1 MLDDK
6 LRVIKEEE
14 DYRIKLGRK
23 YVLAFSIINVVAT
36 LLSWLFTIYNW
47 PLVII
52 SLLLS
57 IALYFF
63 SITKFLWLVNSLYRA
78 YFYLAVIFAMIN
90 QDFEFVWPSIEN
102 EIISEVGT
110 CQGLRSQIAI
120 LSNGDVVPCCL
131 DQDAEIKLGNI
142 FEENLNDILEKK
154 LTNEIIKG
162 FENHKVIHNLCKR
175 CGFRCKFDK

>member
-14 DYRIKLGRK
+14 DSRIKLGRK
-23 YVLAFSIINVVAT
+23 YVLAFSIINVVET
-36 LLSWLFTIYNW
+36 LLSWLFAIYTW

-90 QDFEFVWPSIEN
+90 QDFEFALF
-102 EIISEVGT
+102 IIA
-110 CQGLRSQIAI
+110 LFI
-120 LSNGDVVPCCL
+120 LIFDIYSSV
-131 DQDAEIKLGNI
+131 KLL
-142 FEENLNDILEKK
+142 FSKSVEDYLYMRKTRK
-154 LTNEIIKG
+154 
-162 FENHKVIHNLCKR
+162 
-175 CGFRCKFDK
+175 

>member
-14 DYRIKLGRK
+14 DSRIKLGRK

-36 LLSWLFTIYNW
+36 LLSWLFTIYTW

-90 QDFEFVWPSIEN
+90 QDFEFALF
-102 EIISEVGT
+102 IIA
-110 CQGLRSQIAI
+110 LFI
-120 LSNGDVVPCCL
+120 L
-131 DQDAEIKLGNI
+131 I
-142 FEENLNDILEKK
+142 FDIYSSVQLLFSKSVEDYLYMRKTRK
-154 LTNEIIKG
+154 
-162 FENHKVIHNLCKR
+162 
-175 CGFRCKFDK
+175 

>member
-36 LLSWLFTIYNW
+36 LLSWLFTIYTW

-90 QDFEFVWPSIEN
+90 QDFEFALF
-102 EIISEVGT
+102 IIA
-110 CQGLRSQIAI
+110 LFI
-120 LSNGDVVPCCL
+120 L
-131 DQDAEIKLGNI
+131 I
-142 FEENLNDILEKK
+142 FDIYSSVQLLFSKSVEDYLYMRKTRK
-154 LTNEIIKG
+154 
-162 FENHKVIHNLCKR
+162 
-175 CGFRCKFDK
+175 

>member
-14 DYRIKLGRK
+14 DYRIKLGKK

-36 LLSWLFTIYNW
+36 LLSWLFTIYTW

-90 QDFEFVWPSIEN
+90 QDFEFALF
-102 EIISEVGT
+102 IIA
-110 CQGLRSQIAI
+110 LFI
-120 LSNGDVVPCCL
+120 L
-131 DQDAEIKLGNI
+131 I
-142 FEENLNDILEKK
+142 FDIYSSVQLLFSKSVEDYLYMRKTRK
-154 LTNEIIKG
+154 
-162 FENHKVIHNLCKR
+162 
-175 CGFRCKFDK
+175 

>member
-6 LRVIKEEE
+6 LRVIKEE
-14 DYRIKLGRK
+14 DSRIKLGRK

-36 LLSWLFTIYNW
+36 LLSWLFTIYTW

-90 QDFEFVWPSIEN
+90 QDFEFALF
-102 EIISEVGT
+102 IIA
-110 CQGLRSQIAI
+110 LFI
-120 LSNGDVVPCCL
+120 LIFDIYSSV
-131 DQDAEIKLGNI
+131 KLL
-142 FEENLNDILEKK
+142 FSKSVEDYLYMRKTRK
-154 LTNEIIKG
+154 
-162 FENHKVIHNLCKR
+162 
-175 CGFRCKFDK
+175 

>member
-36 LLSWLFTIYNW
+36 LLSWLFTIYTW
-47 PLVII
+47 PRVII

-90 QDFEFVWPSIEN
+90 QDFEFALF
-102 EIISEVGT
+102 IIA
-110 CQGLRSQIAI
+110 LFI
-120 LSNGDVVPCCL
+120 LIFDIYSS
-131 DQDAEIKLGNI
+131 IKLL
-142 FEENLNDILEKK
+142 FSKSVEDYLYMRKTRK
-154 LTNEIIKG
+154 
-162 FENHKVIHNLCKR
+162 
-175 CGFRCKFDK
+175 

>member
-36 LLSWLFTIYNW
+36 LLSWLFTIYTW

-90 QDFEFVWPSIEN
+90 QDFEFALF
-102 EIISEVGT
+102 IIA
-110 CQGLRSQIAI
+110 LFI
-120 LSNGDVVPCCL
+120 LIFDIYSSV
-131 DQDAEIKLGNI
+131 KLL
-142 FEENLNDILEKK
+142 FSKSVEDYLYMRKTRK
-154 LTNEIIKG
+154 
-162 FENHKVIHNLCKR
+162 
-175 CGFRCKFDK
+175 

>member
-14 DYRIKLGRK
+14 DYRIKLGKK
-23 YVLAFSIINVVAT
+23 YVLAFSIINVVET
-36 LLSWLFTIYNW
+36 LLSWLFAIYTW

-90 QDFEFVWPSIEN
+90 QDFEFALF
-102 EIISEVGT
+102 IIA
-110 CQGLRSQIAI
+110 LFI
-120 LSNGDVVPCCL
+120 LIFDIYSSV
-131 DQDAEIKLGNI
+131 KLL
-142 FEENLNDILEKK
+142 FSKSVEDYLYMRKTRK
-154 LTNEIIKG
+154 
-162 FENHKVIHNLCKR
+162 
-175 CGFRCKFDK
+175 

>member
-90 QDFEFVWPSIEN
+90 QDFEFALF
-102 EIISEVGT
+102 IIA
-110 CQGLRSQIAI
+110 LFI
-120 LSNGDVVPCCL
+120 LIFDIYSS
-131 DQDAEIKLGNI
+131 IKLL
-142 FEENLNDILEKK
+142 FSKSVEDYLYMRKTRK
-154 LTNEIIKG
+154 
-162 FENHKVIHNLCKR
+162 
-175 CGFRCKFDK
+175 

>member
-14 DYRIKLGRK
+14 DYRIKLGKK

-36 LLSWLFTIYNW
+36 LLSWLFTIYTW

-90 QDFEFVWPSIEN
+90 QDFEFALF
-102 EIISEVGT
+102 IIA
-110 CQGLRSQIAI
+110 LFI
-120 LSNGDVVPCCL
+120 LIFDIYSSV
-131 DQDAEIKLGNI
+131 KLL
-142 FEENLNDILEKK
+142 FSKSVEDYLYMRKTRK
-154 LTNEIIKG
+154 
-162 FENHKVIHNLCKR
+162 
-175 CGFRCKFDK
+175 

>member
-14 DYRIKLGRK
+14 DSRIKLGRK

-36 LLSWLFTIYNW
+36 LLSWLFTIYTW
-47 PLVII
+47 PLGII

-57 IALYFF
+57 ITLYFF

-90 QDFEFVWPSIEN
+90 QDFEFALF
-102 EIISEVGT
+102 IIA
-110 CQGLRSQIAI
+110 LFI
-120 LSNGDVVPCCL
+120 LIFDIYSSV
-131 DQDAEIKLGNI
+131 KLL
-142 FEENLNDILEKK
+142 FSKSVEDYLYMRKTRK
-154 LTNEIIKG
+154 
-162 FENHKVIHNLCKR
+162 
-175 CGFRCKFDK
+175 

>member
-14 DYRIKLGRK
+14 DSRIKLGRK

-36 LLSWLFTIYNW
+36 LLSWLFTIYTW

-90 QDFEFVWPSIEN
+90 QDFEFSLF
-102 EIISEVGT
+102 IIA
-110 CQGLRSQIAI
+110 LFI
-120 LSNGDVVPCCL
+120 LIFDIYSSV
-131 DQDAEIKLGNI
+131 KLL
-142 FEENLNDILEKK
+142 FSKSVEDYLYMRKTRK
-154 LTNEIIKG
+154 
-162 FENHKVIHNLCKR
+162 
-175 CGFRCKFDK
+175 

>member
-14 DYRIKLGRK
+14 DSRIKLGRK

-90 QDFEFVWPSIEN
+90 QDFEFALF
-102 EIISEVGT
+102 IIA
-110 CQGLRSQIAI
+110 LFI
-120 LSNGDVVPCCL
+120 L
-131 DQDAEIKLGNI
+131 I
-142 FEENLNDILEKK
+142 FDIYSSVQLLFSKSVEDYLYMRKTRK
-154 LTNEIIKG
+154 
-162 FENHKVIHNLCKR
+162 
-175 CGFRCKFDK
+175 

>member
-6 LRVIKEEE
+6 LRVIKEE
-14 DYRIKLGRK
+14 DSRIKLGRK

-36 LLSWLFTIYNW
+36 LLSWLFAIYTW

-90 QDFEFVWPSIEN
+90 QDFEFALF
-102 EIISEVGT
+102 IIA
-110 CQGLRSQIAI
+110 LFI
-120 LSNGDVVPCCL
+120 LIFDIYSSV
-131 DQDAEIKLGNI
+131 KLL
-142 FEENLNDILEKK
+142 FSKSVEDYLYMRKTRK
-154 LTNEIIKG
+154 
-162 FENHKVIHNLCKR
+162 
-175 CGFRCKFDK
+175 

>member
-14 DYRIKLGRK
+14 DSRIKLGRK

-36 LLSWLFTIYNW
+36 LLSWLFTIYTW

-57 IALYFF
+57 ITLYFF

-90 QDFEFVWPSIEN
+90 QDFEFALF
-102 EIISEVGT
+102 IIA
-110 CQGLRSQIAI
+110 LFI
-120 LSNGDVVPCCL
+120 LIFDIYSSV
-131 DQDAEIKLGNI
+131 KLL
-142 FEENLNDILEKK
+142 FSKSVEDYLYMRKTRK
-154 LTNEIIKG
+154 
-162 FENHKVIHNLCKR
+162 
-175 CGFRCKFDK
+175 

>member
-36 LLSWLFTIYNW
+36 LLSWLFTIYTW

-90 QDFEFVWPSIEN
+90 QDFEFALF
-102 EIISEVGT
+102 IIA
-110 CQGLRSQIAI
+110 LFI
-120 LSNGDVVPCCL
+120 LIFDIYSS
-131 DQDAEIKLGNI
+131 IKLL
-142 FEENLNDILEKK
+142 FSKSVEDYLYMRKTRK
-154 LTNEIIKG
+154 
-162 FENHKVIHNLCKR
+162 
-175 CGFRCKFDK
+175 

>member
-14 DYRIKLGRK
+14 DSRIKLGRK
-23 YVLAFSIINVVAT
+23 YVLAFSIINVVET
-36 LLSWLFTIYNW
+36 LLSWLFAIYTW

-90 QDFEFVWPSIEN
+90 QDFEFALF
-102 EIISEVGT
+102 IIA
-110 CQGLRSQIAI
+110 LFI
-120 LSNGDVVPCCL
+120 LIFDIYSS
-131 DQDAEIKLGNI
+131 IKLL
-142 FEENLNDILEKK
+142 FSKSVEDYLYMRKTRK
-154 LTNEIIKG
+154 
-162 FENHKVIHNLCKR
+162 
-175 CGFRCKFDK
+175 

>member
-14 DYRIKLGRK
+14 DSRIKLGRK

-36 LLSWLFTIYNW
+36 LLSWLFTIYTW

-90 QDFEFVWPSIEN
+90 QDFEFALF
-102 EIISEVGT
+102 IIA
-110 CQGLRSQIAI
+110 LFI
-120 LSNGDVVPCCL
+120 LIFDIYSSV
-131 DQDAEIKLGNI
+131 KLL
-142 FEENLNDILEKK
+142 FSKSVEDYLYMRKTRK
-154 LTNEIIKG
+154 
-162 FENHKVIHNLCKR
+162 
-175 CGFRCKFDK
+175 

>member
-6 LRVIKEEE
+6 LRVIKVEE
-14 DYRIKLGRK
+14 DSRIKLGRK

-36 LLSWLFTIYNW
+36 LLSWLFTIYTW
-47 PLVII
+47 PLVFI

-90 QDFEFVWPSIEN
+90 QDFEFALF
-102 EIISEVGT
+102 IIA
-110 CQGLRSQIAI
+110 LFI
-120 LSNGDVVPCCL
+120 L
-131 DQDAEIKLGNI
+131 I
-142 FEENLNDILEKK
+142 FDIYSSVQLLFSKSVEDYLYMRKTRK
-154 LTNEIIKG
+154 
-162 FENHKVIHNLCKR
+162 
-175 CGFRCKFDK
+175 

>member
-6 LRVIKEEE
+6 LRLIKEEE
-14 DYRIKLGRK
+14 DSRIKLGRK

-36 LLSWLFTIYNW
+36 LLSWLFTIYTW

-90 QDFEFVWPSIEN
+90 QDFEFALF
-102 EIISEVGT
+102 IIA
-110 CQGLRSQIAI
+110 LFI
-120 LSNGDVVPCCL
+120 L
-131 DQDAEIKLGNI
+131 I
-142 FEENLNDILEKK
+142 FDIYSSVQLLFSKSVEDYLYMRKTRK
-154 LTNEIIKG
+154 
-162 FENHKVIHNLCKR
+162 
-175 CGFRCKFDK
+175 

>member
-14 DYRIKLGRK
+14 DSRIKLGRK

-36 LLSWLFTIYNW
+36 LLSWLFTIYTW

-90 QDFEFVWPSIEN
+90 QDFEFALFIIALFILIFDIYSSVKLLFSKSIEDYLYMRK
-102 EIISEVGT
+102 T
-110 CQGLRSQIAI
+110 R
-120 LSNGDVVPCCL
+120 
-131 DQDAEIKLGNI
+131 K
-142 FEENLNDILEKK
+142 
-154 LTNEIIKG
+154 
-162 FENHKVIHNLCKR
+162 
-175 CGFRCKFDK
+175 

>member
-14 DYRIKLGRK
+14 DSRIKLGRK

-36 LLSWLFTIYNW
+36 LLSWLFTIYTW

-57 IALYFF
+57 ITLYFF

-90 QDFEFVWPSIEN
+90 QDFEFALF
-102 EIISEVGT
+102 IIA
-110 CQGLRSQIAI
+110 LFI
-120 LSNGDVVPCCL
+120 L
-131 DQDAEIKLGNI
+131 I
-142 FEENLNDILEKK
+142 FDIYSSVQLLFSKSVEDYLYMRKTRK
-154 LTNEIIKG
+154 
-162 FENHKVIHNLCKR
+162 
-175 CGFRCKFDK
+175 

>member
-23 YVLAFSIINVVAT
+23 YVLAFSIINVVET

-90 QDFEFVWPSIEN
+90 QDFEFALF
-102 EIISEVGT
+102 IIA
-110 CQGLRSQIAI
+110 LFI
-120 LSNGDVVPCCL
+120 L
-131 DQDAEIKLGNI
+131 I
-142 FEENLNDILEKK
+142 FDIYSSVQLLFSKSVEDYLYMRKTRK
-154 LTNEIIKG
+154 
-162 FENHKVIHNLCKR
+162 
-175 CGFRCKFDK
+175 

>member
-14 DYRIKLGRK
+14 DYRIKLGKK
-23 YVLAFSIINVVAT
+23 YVLAFSIINVVET
-36 LLSWLFTIYNW
+36 LLSWLFTIYTW

-90 QDFEFVWPSIEN
+90 QDFEFALF
-102 EIISEVGT
+102 IIA
-110 CQGLRSQIAI
+110 LFI
-120 LSNGDVVPCCL
+120 L
-131 DQDAEIKLGNI
+131 I
-142 FEENLNDILEKK
+142 FDIYSSVQLLFSKSVEDYLYMRKTRK
-154 LTNEIIKG
+154 
-162 FENHKVIHNLCKR
+162 
-175 CGFRCKFDK
+175 

>member
-90 QDFEFVWPSIEN
+90 QDFEFALF
-102 EIISEVGT
+102 IIA
-110 CQGLRSQIAI
+110 LFI
-120 LSNGDVVPCCL
+120 L
-131 DQDAEIKLGNI
+131 I
-142 FEENLNDILEKK
+142 FDIYSSVQLLFSKSVEDYLYMRKTRK
-154 LTNEIIKG
+154 
-162 FENHKVIHNLCKR
+162 
-175 CGFRCKFDK
+175 

>member
-14 DYRIKLGRK
+14 DSRIKLGRK

-36 LLSWLFTIYNW
+36 LLSWLFTIYTW

-63 SITKFLWLVNSLYRA
+63 SITKFLWLVNSLYRS

-90 QDFEFVWPSIEN
+90 QDFEFALF
-102 EIISEVGT
+102 IIA
-110 CQGLRSQIAI
+110 LFI
-120 LSNGDVVPCCL
+120 LIFDIYSS
-131 DQDAEIKLGNI
+131 IKLL
-142 FEENLNDILEKK
+142 FSKSVEDYLYMRKTRK
-154 LTNEIIKG
+154 
-162 FENHKVIHNLCKR
+162 
-175 CGFRCKFDK
+175 

>member
-14 DYRIKLGRK
+14 DSRIKQGRK

-36 LLSWLFTIYNW
+36 LLSWLFTIYTW

-90 QDFEFVWPSIEN
+90 QDFEFALF
-102 EIISEVGT
+102 IIA
-110 CQGLRSQIAI
+110 LFI
-120 LSNGDVVPCCL
+120 LIFDIYSSV
-131 DQDAEIKLGNI
+131 KLL
-142 FEENLNDILEKK
+142 FSKSVEDYLYMRKTRK
-154 LTNEIIKG
+154 
-162 FENHKVIHNLCKR
+162 
-175 CGFRCKFDK
+175 

>member
-14 DYRIKLGRK
+14 DFRIKLGRK

-36 LLSWLFTIYNW
+36 LLSWLFTIYTW

-90 QDFEFVWPSIEN
+90 QDFEFALF
-102 EIISEVGT
+102 IIA
-110 CQGLRSQIAI
+110 LFI
-120 LSNGDVVPCCL
+120 LIFDIYSSV
-131 DQDAEIKLGNI
+131 KLL
-142 FEENLNDILEKK
+142 FSKSVEDYLYMRKTRK
-154 LTNEIIKG
+154 
-162 FENHKVIHNLCKR
+162 
-175 CGFRCKFDK
+175 

>member
-14 DYRIKLGRK
+14 DSRIKQGRK
-23 YVLAFSIINVVAT
+23 YVLAFSIISVVAT
-36 LLSWLFTIYNW
+36 LHSWLFTIYTW

-90 QDFEFVWPSIEN
+90 QDFEFALF
-102 EIISEVGT
+102 IIA
-110 CQGLRSQIAI
+110 LFHRSW
-120 LSNGDVVPCCL
+120 
-131 DQDAEIKLGNI
+131 
-142 FEENLNDILEKK
+142 
-154 LTNEIIKG
+154 
-162 FENHKVIHNLCKR
+162 
-175 CGFRCKFDK
+175 

>member
-14 DYRIKLGRK
+14 DSRIKLGRK

-36 LLSWLFTIYNW
+36 LLSWLFTIYTW

-57 IALYFF
+57 ITLYFF

-90 QDFEFVWPSIEN
+90 QDFGFALF
-102 EIISEVGT
+102 IIA
-110 CQGLRSQIAI
+110 LFI
-120 LSNGDVVPCCL
+120 LIFDIYSSV
-131 DQDAEIKLGNI
+131 KLL
-142 FEENLNDILEKK
+142 FSKSVEDYLYMRKTRK
-154 LTNEIIKG
+154 
-162 FENHKVIHNLCKR
+162 
-175 CGFRCKFDK
+175 

>member
-36 LLSWLFTIYNW
+36 LLSWLFTIYTW

-57 IALYFF
+57 ITLYFF

-90 QDFEFVWPSIEN
+90 QDFEFALF
-102 EIISEVGT
+102 IIA
-110 CQGLRSQIAI
+110 LFI
-120 LSNGDVVPCCL
+120 L
-131 DQDAEIKLGNI
+131 I
-142 FEENLNDILEKK
+142 FDIYSSVQLLFSKSVEDYLYMRKTRK
-154 LTNEIIKG
+154 
-162 FENHKVIHNLCKR
+162 
-175 CGFRCKFDK
+175 

>member
-6 LRVIKEEE
+6 LRLIKEEE
-14 DYRIKLGRK
+14 DSRIKLGRK

-36 LLSWLFTIYNW
+36 LLSWLFTIYTW

-90 QDFEFVWPSIEN
+90 QDFEFALF
-102 EIISEVGT
+102 IIA
-110 CQGLRSQIAI
+110 LFI
-120 LSNGDVVPCCL
+120 LIFDIYSSV
-131 DQDAEIKLGNI
+131 KLL
-142 FEENLNDILEKK
+142 FSKSVEDYLYMRKTRK
-154 LTNEIIKG
+154 
-162 FENHKVIHNLCKR
+162 
-175 CGFRCKFDK
+175 

>member
-14 DYRIKLGRK
+14 DSRIKLGRK

-36 LLSWLFTIYNW
+36 LLSWLFTIYTW

-90 QDFEFVWPSIEN
+90 QDFEFA
-102 EIISEVGT
+102 
-110 CQGLRSQIAI
+110 LFMIALFI
-120 LSNGDVVPCCL
+120 LIFDIYSSV
-131 DQDAEIKLGNI
+131 KLL
-142 FEENLNDILEKK
+142 FSKSVEDYLYMRKTRK
-154 LTNEIIKG
+154 
-162 FENHKVIHNLCKR
+162 
-175 CGFRCKFDK
+175 

>member
-14 DYRIKLGRK
+14 DSRIKLGRK

-36 LLSWLFTIYNW
+36 LLSWLFTIYTL

-90 QDFEFVWPSIEN
+90 QDFEFA
-102 EIISEVGT
+102 
-110 CQGLRSQIAI
+110 LFMIALFI
-120 LSNGDVVPCCL
+120 LIFDIYSSV
-131 DQDAEIKLGNI
+131 KLL
-142 FEENLNDILEKK
+142 FSKSVEDYLYMRKTRK
-154 LTNEIIKG
+154 
-162 FENHKVIHNLCKR
+162 
-175 CGFRCKFDK
+175 

>member
-14 DYRIKLGRK
+14 DSRIKLGRK

-36 LLSWLFTIYNW
+36 LLSWLFTIYTW

-63 SITKFLWLVNSLYRA
+63 SITKFLWLVNSLYRS

-90 QDFEFVWPSIEN
+90 QDFEFALF
-102 EIISEVGT
+102 IIA
-110 CQGLRSQIAI
+110 LFI
-120 LSNGDVVPCCL
+120 LIFDIYSSV
-131 DQDAEIKLGNI
+131 KLL
-142 FEENLNDILEKK
+142 FSKSVEDYLYMRKTRK
-154 LTNEIIKG
+154 
-162 FENHKVIHNLCKR
+162 
-175 CGFRCKFDK
+175 